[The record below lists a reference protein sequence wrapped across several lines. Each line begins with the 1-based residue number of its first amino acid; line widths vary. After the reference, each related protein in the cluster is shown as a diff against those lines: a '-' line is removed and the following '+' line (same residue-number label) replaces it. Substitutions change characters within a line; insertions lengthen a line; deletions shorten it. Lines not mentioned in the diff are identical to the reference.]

1 MSKAVCLKPRVVD
14 IKQLHYDASYDIL
27 KSMIERSR
35 RTLNYRESLYTVTF
49 FDASIENASI
59 NTISLI

>member
-14 IKQLHYDASYDIL
+14 IKQLHYDAAYDTI
-27 KSMIERSR
+27 KSVKSR